1 MNFFFVT
8 KILGV
13 AAIHSDIIKKTVF
26 KDFYEMTPEKFTN
39 KTNGITPRRWLKLCN
54 PGLSDI
60 ISDKIG
66 DDWVVHLDQLQ
77 QLKQFIND
85 PNFIRDIQRVKQE
98 NKMRLAKILKKELD
112 VDVNPSSLFDI
123 QVKRLHEYKRQL
135 LNCLHIITLYNRIKR
150 DPNLSI
156 VPRTIMVFVFH

>member
-1 MNFFFVT
+1 
-8 KILGV
+8 
-13 AAIHSDIIKKTVF
+13 
-26 KDFYEMTPEKFTN
+26 MTPEKFTN

-156 VPRTIMVFVFH
+156 VPRTIMVFVFN